1 MSKKRP
7 YAERT
12 RACNR
17 TSSTAKLAGSR
28 RNKRLVLV
36 QTRASDY
43 PKRGWQMFY
52 HCDGSFSHAE
62 RIGYAHF
69 NPNAKW
75 QPDEYGVIAGFNSPP
90 MNLGPN
96 SPFNDIDDMLSTGGS
111 LRRTMAGH
119 TPRPKVYK

>member
-12 RACNR
+12 RACDR
-17 TSSTAKLAGSR
+17 TISVRKSAGTKR
-28 RNKRLVLV
+28 PRN
-36 QTRASDY
+36 
-43 PKRGWQMFY
+43 PKGPY
-52 HCDGSFSHAE
+52 VESNTE
-62 RIGYAHF
+62 
-69 NPNAKW
+69 
-75 QPDEYGVIAGFNSPP
+75 FNSPP

-119 TPRPKVYK
+119 TPRPKVYR